1 MEVTN
6 ECIRKHIKDM
16 IDSDD
21 VTPSMYINDVAKLFN
36 GTIIKATER
45 SDISHG
51 FSRIL
56 FHLAHDDGLTQL
68 QLVKFTHL
76 TPPTIS
82 VALSKMEKAGYVKRA
97 ADKKDMRQM
106 RVYLTDKGRE
116 HNDFIR
122 QKCKET
128 EAIMLDGISE
138 DEQKQLCE
146 LMRKM
151 LSNLWERM

>member
-68 QLVKFTHL
+68 QLVKFT
-76 TPPTIS
+76 
-82 VALSKMEKAGYVKRA
+82 LSKMEKAGYVKRA
-97 ADKKDMRQM
+97 TDKKDMRQM

-138 DEQKQLCE
+138 DEQKHLCE